1 MADTLTVTISETLSM
16 NGSAQGSTNKMTI
29 TDINEVSRRIVT
41 CPTSEITLLTF
52 AAAYG
57 AGAFVAG
64 DVRYVRITNKDTVN
78 SVMITTLAAGTTNCA
93 IRLDPGASYLIQSDT
108 TAATGVVD
116 YAADDSDSLE
126 DVTSITGIA
135 DTATVDLEIFV
146 ATN

>member
-1 MADTLTVTISETLSM
+1 MADTLTVTISESLTM

-41 CPTSEITLLTF
+41 CLTSEITLLTF
-52 AAAYG
+52 GAAYG
-57 AGAFVAG
+57 AGTFVAG

-78 SVMITTLAAGTTNCA
+78 SVMITTLAASSTDCS

-116 YAADDSDSLE
+116 YAADDSDTLE

-135 DTATVDLEIFV
+135 DTAVVDLEIFV
-146 ATN
+146 ATA

>member
-1 MADTLTVTISETLSM
+1 MADTLTVTISESLSM

-41 CPTSEITLLTF
+41 CPTSEIALVTF

-78 SVMITTLAAGTTNCA
+78 SVMITTIGAASTNYSM
-93 IRLDPGASYLIQSDT
+93 RLDPGASYLIQSDT

-116 YAADDSDSLE
+116 YGDITGDALE
-126 DVTSITGIA
+126 DLSSITGIA